1 MDGLG
6 EVQCPS
12 CFEFFTVA
20 VPPSGECP
28 AELDYDCEVC
38 CRPMIISV
46 DEGGGVLARG
56 LDDSISG

>member
-20 VPPSGECP
+20 VPPAGECP
-28 AELDYDCEVC
+28 TELDYDCEVC

-56 LDDSISG
+56 LDDSLSG